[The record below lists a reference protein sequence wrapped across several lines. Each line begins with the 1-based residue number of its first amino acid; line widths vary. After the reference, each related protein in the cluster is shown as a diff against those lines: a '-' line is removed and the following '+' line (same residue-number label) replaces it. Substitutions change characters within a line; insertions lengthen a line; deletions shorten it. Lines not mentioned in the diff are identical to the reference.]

1 MNYLEIAG
9 VLIGLLYLY
18 LEYRASSWLWIAGVI
33 MPAIYIFV
41 YYDAGLYADMGI
53 SIYYILAS
61 VYGLI
66 IWIKERDRSSLANPR
81 SDNQE
86 RVGDT
91 QNLQS
96 EENKNRDAEGIKSLP
111 GRYYLPIVVSIII
124 LTAVIGFI
132 LERLT
137 DSTVPW
143 ADGFTTA
150 VSILAMW
157 MLAKKYT
164 QQWILW
170 IIADLA
176 CSILYVYKEL
186 WFTGG
191 LYLLYSIIAY
201 FGYKRW
207 QKISTR

>member
-61 VYGLI
+61 VYGLV
-66 IWIKERDRSSLANPR
+66 IWIKERDRSNLANRR

-91 QNLQS
+91 QYLQS
-96 EENKNRDAEGIKSLP
+96 EENKNRDAEGIQLLP

-124 LTAVIGFI
+124 LTVVIGFI

-150 VSILAMW
+150 VSIVAMW

-164 QQWILW
+164 Q
-170 IIADLA
+170 
-176 CSILYVYKEL
+176 
-186 WFTGG
+186 
-191 LYLLYSIIAY
+191 
-201 FGYKRW
+201 
-207 QKISTR
+207 